1 MSKGERIRNE
11 RVSFQ
16 FFILQCLK
24 EPLFN
29 ATKIVTFVEENKNN

>member
-11 RVSFQ
+11 RVS